1 MKREKNSGIPWRL
14 WASLCL
20 WTLVL
25 ASALMGARGVRR
37 FMLTDP
43 RFTLRPGISME
54 GLAWTSRTAVLRTFT
69 PDFGRSV
76 FTVPLPERRRRLL
89 AIGWVA
95 DASVS
100 RLWPNRL
107 LVRIQERHPVAFVN
121 IPGSR
126 IFLIDEEG
134 VLLDEP
140 PRSRFAFPILSG
152 ITEDQT
158 EIERRPRVRAMLRLM
173 NDLGSQGKDI
183 SEIDASSPE
192 NLKMVVQV
200 EGRAVK
206 LIMGDRNFGRRFE
219 NFVTHYAE
227 IRKHAGSATT
237 FDLRL
242 DDRITAGI
250 RD

>member
-1 MKREKNSGIPWRL
+1 MKRQDSGIPWRL

-25 ASALMGARGVRR
+25 ASALMGARSVRR
-37 FMLTDP
+37 FMITDP
-43 RFTLRPGISME
+43 KFTLRPGISME
-54 GLAWTSRTAVLRTFT
+54 GLVWTSRTAVLRAFT

-89 AIGWVA
+89 AIDWVA

-107 LVRIQERHPVAFVN
+107 LVRIRERRPVAFVS

-126 IFLIDEEG
+126 VFLIDEEG
-134 VLLDEP
+134 VLLDQP
-140 PRSRFAFPILSG
+140 PRSRFAFPILNG
-152 ITEDQT
+152 ITQDQA

-173 NDLGSQGKDI
+173 NDLGPQGKDV

-192 NLKMVVQV
+192 NLKIVAQV

-219 NFVTHYAE
+219 NFVNHYAE
-227 IRKHAGSATT
+227 IRKHSGGATA

-242 DDRITAGI
+242 DDRITAGAG
-250 RD
+250 D